1 MVKNMVAALSLAL
14 LLTACQ
20 IVPGTGDTAKDPAAA
35 QQFLPNI
42 AGYVA
47 TEANS
52 ITDALG
58 KAGVSASMITGN
70 VALAGVIAKLD
81 DMMRCYQGVGAIAAR
96 VYLEPNINLNSV
108 PKVGAVAV
116 INTTRV
122 QRNLLNCV
130 LNTGASAQSLGQIEP
145 CGGSG
150 SFTVNGE
157 NLQYLYGA
165 TDPALCSAIQ
175 ASFPRQ

>member
-1 MVKNMVAALSLAL
+1 MFKRLFAALGLAL
-14 LLTACQ
+14 LLAACQ
-20 IVPGTGDTAKDPAAA
+20 ILPGTGDTARDAAAA

-42 AGYVA
+42 AGYTA
-47 TEANS
+47 IEASS

-58 KAGVSASMITGN
+58 KAGVSASVITGN
-70 VALAGVIAKLD
+70 VPLAGVIAKLD
-81 DMMRCYQGVGAIAAR
+81 DMIRCYQGVGAVSAR
-96 VYLEPNINLNSV
+96 VYTEQNISLNSV

-116 INTTRV
+116 INTTRL
-122 QRNLLNCV
+122 QRNLLTCV

-157 NLQYLYGA
+157 NLQYVYGA